1 MTGEVAGS
9 GAEGGEAG
17 SPAPAASAASADS
30 TASAADR
37 ERELRARLVHDLRTP
52 LTVVAGFADLLERR
66 GDELSAPQRA
76 DLVRRIADGA
86 REMRALLDAD
96 RSTRSGG

>member
-1 MTGEVAGS
+1 MTGEGERDGPEPPGGGRDAGL
-9 GAEGGEAG
+9 
-17 SPAPAASAASADS
+17 PAAVAA
-30 TASAADR
+30 

-52 LTVVAGFADLLERR
+52 LTVVAGFADMLERR
-66 GDELSAPQRA
+66 GDDLSAHQRA

-96 RSTRSGG
+96 RSTRSGK

>member
-1 MTGEVAGS
+1 MGDGRGMERAVRDEDGAG
-9 GAEGGEAG
+9 EGGGASEG
-17 SPAPAASAASADS
+17 PSDPLAA
-30 TASAADR
+30 

-66 GDELSAPQRA
+66 GDELSAHQRA

-86 REMRALLDAD
+86 RDMRALLDAD
-96 RSTRSGG
+96 RSTRSAE

>member
-1 MTGEVAGS
+1 MTAEDESREAAG
-9 GAEGGEAG
+9 
-17 SPAPAASAASADS
+17 AA
-30 TASAADR
+30 
-37 ERELRARLVHDLRTP
+37 ERELRAKLVHDLRTP

-66 GDELSAPQRA
+66 GDELSASQRA

-96 RSTRSGG
+96 TSTRSGG

>member
-1 MTGEVAGS
+1 MSGEGESRQDAGARNAVAGNA
-9 GAEGGEAG
+9 GAG
-17 SPAPAASAASADS
+17 AAAA
-30 TASAADR
+30 
-37 ERELRARLVHDLRTP
+37 ERELRAKLVHDLRTP

-66 GDELSAPQRA
+66 GDELSPHQRA

-96 RSTRSGG
+96 TSTRSGA

>member
-1 MTGEVAGS
+1 MTGEG
-9 GAEGGEAG
+9 ERGGLE
-17 SPAPAASAASADS
+17 PPAAAA
-30 TASAADR
+30 

-52 LTVVAGFADLLERR
+52 LTVVAGFADMLERR
-66 GDELSAPQRA
+66 GDDLSAHQRA

-96 RSTRSGG
+96 RSTRSGE

>member
-1 MTGEVAGS
+1 MT
-9 GAEGGEAG
+9 AEGESREAAG
-17 SPAPAASAASADS
+17 AA
-30 TASAADR
+30 

-66 GDELSAPQRA
+66 GDELSAHQRA

>member
-1 MTGEVAGS
+1 MSAGAGAGEDA
-9 GAEGGEAG
+9 
-17 SPAPAASAASADS
+17 
-30 TASAADR
+30 
-37 ERELRARLVHDLRTP
+37 ERELRAKLVHDLRTP

-66 GDELSAPQRA
+66 GDELSPHQRA

-96 RSTRSGG
+96 TSTRSGG

>member
-1 MTGEVAGS
+1 VTVEGERDAPEPPGS
-9 GAEGGEAG
+9 GGGDDA
-17 SPAPAASAASADS
+17 SVPAAVAA
-30 TASAADR
+30 

-52 LTVVAGFADLLERR
+52 LTVVAGFADMLERR
-66 GDELSAPQRA
+66 GDELSAHQRA

-96 RSTRSGG
+96 RSTRSGE

>member
-1 MTGEVAGS
+1 MTGGSGARGVAGS
-9 GAEGGEAG
+9 N
-17 SPAPAASAASADS
+17 
-30 TASAADR
+30 
-37 ERELRARLVHDLRTP
+37 ERDLRAKLVHDLRTP

-66 GDELSAPQRA
+66 GDELSATQRA

-96 RSTRSGG
+96 TSTRSGG